1 MARVVL
7 FSWDALPAELVVAL
21 IIVRMDSLTRRNYAS
36 TSLPSSVVVVVVV
49 SLLLS
54 LLLSSSTSK

>member
-1 MARVVL
+1 VVL
-7 FSWDALPAELVVAL
+7 FSWDALPAELVFAL

-36 TSLPSSVVVVVVV
+36 TSIPSSVVVVISLLQ